1 MTIVGTAL
9 AENLLHNGSFE
20 ERDKT
25 RSDFPAF
32 WAEQASADDLPL
44 QFGGEHYE
52 GATSALIP
60 GDDKPH
66 AWRQTIHSPTV
77 RTFTLSAMVKGEDA
91 HFGRE
96 GYAMLYGH
104 IIYKDR
110 PYEDATHFYAKLP
123 PGTFDWKKISVV
135 GAANKDYPI
144 ECVYI
149 TVTGRLSTGQMM
161 VDQVELTE
169 DRSATPEALLAG
181 KVDDLMKQLDRVGAV
196 DTTVDVAREH
206 LNIAKQK
213 LAAADQSAATAE
225 WIAAADALSHDC
237 VGGDVPGC
245 HERQAGRG
253 AHDLSR
259 RCQHQSRLRPIS
271 GDTRKGPRQW
281 RLSVAGLMGLCGLS
295 VECAAG

>member
-1 MTIVGTAL
+1 M
-9 AENLLHNGSFE
+9 
-20 ERDKT
+20 
-25 RSDFPAF
+25 
-32 WAEQASADDLPL
+32 
-44 QFGGEHYE
+44 
-52 GATSALIP
+52 IP

-66 AWRQTIHSPTV
+66 AWRQTIHSPAV

-149 TVTGRLSTGQMM
+149 TVTGRLSAGQMM

-181 KVDDLMKQLDRVGAV
+181 KIDDLMKQLDRVGAV
-196 DTTVDVAREH
+196 DATVDVAREH
-206 LNIAKQK
+206 LSIAKQK
-213 LAAADQSAATAE
+213 LAAADQPAATAGMDRGGRCAE
-225 WIAAADALSHDC
+225 PQCL
-237 VGGDVPGC
+237 GGDVPGC
-245 HERQAGRG
+245 DERQAGRS

-259 RCQHQSRLRPIS
+259 RRQQQSRLRPIS
-271 GDTRKGPRQW
+271 GD
-281 RLSVAGLMGLCGLS
+281 A
-295 VECAAG
+295 